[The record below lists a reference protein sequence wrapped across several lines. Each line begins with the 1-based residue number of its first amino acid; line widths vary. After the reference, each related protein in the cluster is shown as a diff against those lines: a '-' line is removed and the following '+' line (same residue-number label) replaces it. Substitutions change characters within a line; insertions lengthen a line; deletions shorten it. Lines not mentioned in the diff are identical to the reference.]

1 MGCRGRC
8 LGARRSDDG
17 KRAATAGLS
26 DVGEDPDAS
35 ARLALRLHGNLFAQ
49 GERNRGRSM
58 RRAHA
63 VQGAVV
69 RVTCAFGLWGWLG
82 AWLPVQAAELSVA
95 AVKEITLLLERIETS
110 NCAFMRNGS
119 WYTPAEARKHLQ
131 RKLDYMVERRML
143 GSAEQFISD
152 TASAS
157 SLSGKPYMVRCGVS
171 EPMPSAA
178 WLNAELRRI
187 RSPS

>member
-1 MGCRGRC
+1 M
-8 LGARRSDDG
+8 
-17 KRAATAGLS
+17 TPGLA

-35 ARLALRLHGNLFAQ
+35 ASFVAQLHGNLFSQ
-49 GERNRGRSM
+49 GARDRGQSM
-58 RRAHA
+58 RRTHA

-69 RVTCAFGLWGWLG
+69 RVACALGLWAWLG
-82 AWLPVQAAELSVA
+82 ASLPVHAAELSVA
-95 AVKEITLLLERIETS
+95 AVKEITQLLERIEAS

-119 WYTPAEARKHLQ
+119 WYTPAEARLHLQ
-131 RKLDYMVERRML
+131 RKLDYMVERKML
-143 GSAEQFISD
+143 GSAEQFITD

-157 SLSGKPYMVRCGVS
+157 SLSGRPYMVRCGNN

-187 RSPS
+187 RTPS

>member
-1 MGCRGRC
+1 
-8 LGARRSDDG
+8 
-17 KRAATAGLS
+17 
-26 DVGEDPDAS
+26 
-35 ARLALRLHGNLFAQ
+35 
-49 GERNRGRSM
+49 M
-58 RRAHA
+58 RRAA
-63 VQGAVV
+63 LRSIGAI
-69 RVTCAFGLWGWLG
+69 GLWLWLG
-82 AWLPVQAAELSVA
+82 IGSALHAAELSSA

-187 RSPS
+187 RSSS